1 MMHSGVTLRLGHL
14 LPLGAYGA
22 SGNLTGLHAVTL
34 SGTISSTQYINNRS
48 FYRESPEADM

>member
-1 MMHSGVTLRLGHL
+1 MMYSGVTLRLGHL